1 MACIL
6 VDTTICVRWA
16 ELGKKESPKTRK
28 SLKIWKVQ
36 LNLSSKKT
44 GKIHGKSHGNSWNL
58 KNSKEYEPFLTTKL
72 TFQGLM
78 CRSWVKKFKGSDF
91 KNYFVV
97 EYFMWI
103 FGKNIVVHF
112 TCVSVYHC
120 SLIELYKVP
129 SLLLYMYS
137 VIWKKTHVQTFNTAR
152 DFQRNYVNLGLTD
165 RWIIVNCSW
174 KRQSAR
180 RVSV

>member
-1 MACIL
+1 
-6 VDTTICVRWA
+6 
-16 ELGKKESPKTRK
+16 
-28 SLKIWKVQ
+28 
-36 LNLSSKKT
+36 
-44 GKIHGKSHGNSWNL
+44 
-58 KNSKEYEPFLTTKL
+58 
-72 TFQGLM
+72 M

-91 KNYFVV
+91 KNCFVV

-152 DFQRNYVNLGLTD
+152 DFQRLTGID
-165 RWIIVNCSW
+165 WSMNNSKYCSW

-180 RVSV
+180 SRHWSTPVSTVLRKSVRFLVIDIFLKRKTFQVARLHPRRMEQTNVLFEWLSNPGKGTKGS